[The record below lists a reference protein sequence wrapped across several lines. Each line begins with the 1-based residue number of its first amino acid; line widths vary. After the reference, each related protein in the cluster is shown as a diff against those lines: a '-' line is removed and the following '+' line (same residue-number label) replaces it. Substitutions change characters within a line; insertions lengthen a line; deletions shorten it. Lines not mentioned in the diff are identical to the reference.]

1 MNNPVGNNV
10 GTDQE
15 KKVEEDVINEFGKV
29 KNEDVHELVQQRIF
43 ALKRNVTVAKSPTDF
58 LGSDVRESL
67 IPLIQNVLRG
77 VINLMNEGCKE
88 FNILDVMPGKGTQV
102 DWFLAQELELTL
114 RNSKEN
120 NLYLIESNPEFIN
133 SYKQT
138 VKNYAHLKFV
148 KSYNGKVKEYYQKS
162 LDTKVDFIM
171 CMDLCFLTDYSER
184 SIDPQKDITDFVKFL
199 YGQLRPGGAI
209 FITYLD
215 LESKFS
221 QINFDYIKDTTH
233 QNNIKKI
240 AKAREDLLYN
250 GDIVNKLNSDGKSCP
265 KVESHK
271 LSTFYYAK
279 SLAEVAVMSLDGGF
293 VKNNKDKFEIE
304 HLKSLIKKVKEVN
317 EIEPQK
323 GQKRPFGLCRAERG
337 RDPLWRVESLQY
349 VCIIRKEK

>member
-10 GTDQE
+10 GPDQE
-15 KKVEEDVINEFGKV
+15 QKAEEDVIKEFEKV
-29 KNEDVHELVQQRIF
+29 KNEDVHELIQQRIF
-43 ALKRNVTVAKSPTDF
+43 ALKRNVTVAKSATDF
-58 LGSDVRESL
+58 LGSDIRESL

-77 VINLMNEGCKE
+77 VINSMNDDC
-88 FNILDVMPGKGTQV
+88 NILDVMPGKGTQV

-114 RNSKEN
+114 RKRENHSYLRKN
-120 NLYLIESNPEFIN
+120 NLYLIESNPEFIS

-138 VKNYAHLKFV
+138 VEKYAHLTFV
-148 KSYNGKVKEYYQKS
+148 KSYTGKVKEYYQKS
-162 LDTKVDFIM
+162 LDPKVDFIM
-171 CMDLCFLTDYSER
+171 CMDLCFFER
-184 SIDPQKDITDFVKFL
+184 SIDPQKDIIDFVKFL
-199 YGQLRPGGAI
+199 YGQLSPGGAI

-221 QINFDYIKDTTH
+221 QINFDYIKDATH

-279 SLAEVAVMSLDGGF
+279 SLAEVAIMSLDGGF
-293 VKNNKDKFEIE
+293 VKNNKDNFKID

-317 EIEPQK
+317 DVEPPK